1 MSYIA
6 TSTSPNSIDATR
18 RCDQVSQS
26 YCVWQVSP
34 HTITRRCTDVAILAA
49 ERGRGGPEDELR
61 QDVFVVFVLGC
72 FGLVGLSPLPV
83 CLVMF
88 RNNEVMQQ

>member
-1 MSYIA
+1 M
-6 TSTSPNSIDATR
+6 DAKTR
-18 RCDQVSQS
+18 RCDRASKI

-61 QDVFVVFVLGC
+61 QDVFVVFV
-72 FGLVGLSPLPV
+72 FGMHGFVHACPLPV

-88 RNNEVMQQ
+88 RNSEVMQQ